1 MMKYYLLAL
10 LALTACSP
18 KSVDDYHTAE
28 NDEQIVRML
37 NSRDYGKAIW
47 EIESQ
52 NGKMPEDK
60 NTAFLLG
67 QAYLGQAGFEPLE
80 TAAKVTATQD
90 FSGADARAM
99 LPSCPSVELGPLK
112 DADPLCLL
120 KRVYFNVP
128 DPDSNNMVRARALFR
143 HAYPDPG
150 SAPEWVNIVIGVIE
164 TASVV
169 KRAGAIYLL
178 AKRTIDDGGQPSDAQ
193 FRFLARQMKLLLE
206 EADQA
211 LSRANHA
218 GNKISQMLTGSGGA
232 DWFSRV
238 SDGVR
243 WANTLGLANL
253 IDLVKANV
261 LTPAEADKY
270 GPLLDKIRSYLD
282 DQDKRIALIAG

>member
-1 MMKYYLLAL
+1 MIKYCLLAL
-10 LALTACSP
+10 LALTGCSP

-28 NDEQIVRML
+28 SDEQIVRML
-37 NSRDYGKAIW
+37 NGREYGKAIW

-52 NGKMPEDK
+52 SGKLPDDK

-80 TAAKVTATQD
+80 TAAKVSAAQD
-90 FSGADARAM
+90 FSTAEARAM
-99 LPSCPSVELGPLK
+99 LPACPSAELGPLK

-128 DPDSNNMVRARALFR
+128 DPDSMNLVRARTLFR

-150 SAPEWVNIVIGVIE
+150 TAPEWVNIVIGVIE

-178 AKRTIDDGGQPSDAQ
+178 AKRATDGGDQPTDAQ
-193 FRFLARQMKLLLE
+193 LRFLARQVKLLLE

-211 LSRANHA
+211 INRANHA

-238 SDGVR
+238 SDGVH

-253 IDLVKANV
+253 IDLLKANV
-261 LTPAEADKY
+261 LTPNEADKY